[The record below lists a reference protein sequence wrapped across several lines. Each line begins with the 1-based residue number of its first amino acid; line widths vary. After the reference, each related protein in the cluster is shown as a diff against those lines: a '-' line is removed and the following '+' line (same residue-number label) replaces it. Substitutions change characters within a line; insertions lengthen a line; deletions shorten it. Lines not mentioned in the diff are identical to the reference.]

1 MSVSSMPVC
10 YVRWIQKRQILPK
23 QSVCLACGTDHWCM
37 EKKKK
42 KNEQDTS
49 EGKFSGNTKEG
60 EPVFIESKALA

>member
-1 MSVSSMPVC
+1 MLGGYKKDKYYQSS
-10 YVRWIQKRQILPK
+10 
-23 QSVCLACGTDHWCM
+23 QSVWHVAQIIGVW
-37 EKKKK
+37 KKKK